1 MCQPGVQLTWAKGS
15 SRYHGWSK
23 NEGCLAGFVPS
34 IRLRFSILRPSAALG
49 VGNAMTSGALLT
61 IFVVVQV
68 FSCGVNRLGIPNKT
82 KRRST
87 SSGLQEI
94 ICDNLLTDVVVSNSV
109 RNFPYRCFHEPQH
122 ARY

>member
-1 MCQPGVQLTWAKGS
+1 MRAKGS
-15 SRYHGWSK
+15 SRYQGWSK

-34 IRLRFSILRPSAALG
+34 IRLRFSILRPSAASG
-49 VGNAMTSGALLT
+49 VGNAMISGPALT
-61 IFVVVQV
+61 ISVVFRV
-68 FSCGVNRLGIPNKT
+68 FSCEVNRLGIPNRA

-109 RNFPYRCFHEPQH
+109 RNVHYRCFHEP
-122 ARY
+122 